1 VNLRTCTV
9 AQIHRLVGG
18 DSPVD
23 PHLLRALARDPRAGV
38 RRLGQRLRARQARQA
53 RQALRW
59 EALTAVEQQ
68 YRRLGFA
75 SIAGVDEAG
84 VAPLA
89 GPVVA
94 AAVILPPGIRWP
106 DLDDSKRL
114 PPARRDD
121 LYARIVATATAVA
134 IGQATVEEIDRL
146 NILQATRLAHRRAVE
161 GLGVRP
167 HLVLLDGRYPADLPV
182 PQVALVDGDATCA
195 CIAAA
200 SVVAKVTR
208 DRLMRELDVAYPQY
222 GFARHKGYPT
232 REHLEALWRWG
243 PSPVHRRSFASA
255 WERQQML
262 EAAAPDWR
270 GEIESIP
277 G

>member
-1 VNLRTCTV
+1 MDPRGYTV
-9 AQIHRLVGG
+9 ADVRRLLNGAG
-18 DSPVD
+18 PVD
-23 PHLLRALARDPRAGV
+23 PRLLRALARDPRRGV
-38 RRLGQRLRARQARQA
+38 RRLLQTLRTRREREERLAA
-53 RQALRW
+53 RW
-59 EALTAVEQQ
+59 EALAAVERQ
-68 YRRLGFA
+68 YRLLGFTV
-75 SIAGVDEAG
+75 IAGVDEAG

-94 AAVILPPGIRWP
+94 AAVVLPADACWP

-114 PPARRDD
+114 PPARREA
-121 LYARIVATATAVA
+121 LYARILDQAVA
-134 IGQATVEEIDRL
+134 VGTGQATVEEIDRL

-182 PQVALVDGDATCA
+182 PQAALVDGDATCA

-208 DRLMRELDVAYPQY
+208 DRLMRELDAAYPQY

-232 REHLEALWRWG
+232 RDHLRAIRRYG
-243 PSPVHRRSFASA
+243 PSPAHRRSFSSA
-255 WERQQML
+255 WERQQTL
-262 EAAAPDWR
+262 TW
-270 GEIESIP
+270 
-277 G
+277 